1 MDSKAILIALMTAA
15 LGAACLFVYMK
26 KFEAETSGGD
36 KVPVLIATRDLKMG
50 EKLDKNALGVRQLPQ
65 AYLEQR
71 HIPVAELE
79 EVIGAQL
86 SMTVHAGEAVL
97 WSDLASMQAERRDLS
112 GLIEPGMRAVSLLS
126 KTGAM
131 FGGLLRPGDR
141 VDVVFSP
148 GDKLSGAQGPTVTLL
163 QNVLVLA
170 IGSDLGGGDSKAKS
184 ARAVTLSLTPEQ
196 AQLVIHAVGEG
207 QLDVALRNP
216 EDIVVL
222 KDLPETTSSDI
233 REPERRARFAR
244 RPLSAPPLAAQA
256 TAQNTQE
263 GAPRAID
270 QVR

>member
-1 MDSKAILIALMTAA
+1 M
-15 LGAACLFVYMK
+15 
-26 KFEAETSGGD
+26 
-36 KVPVLIATRDLKMG
+36 
-50 EKLDKNALGVRQLPQ
+50 
-65 AYLEQR
+65 
-71 HIPVAELE
+71 
-79 EVIGAQL
+79 
-86 SMTVHAGEAVL
+86 
-97 WSDLASMQAERRDLS
+97 
-112 GLIEPGMRAVSLLS
+112 
-126 KTGAM
+126 
-131 FGGLLRPGDR
+131 
-141 VDVVFSP
+141 DVVFSP

-170 IGSDLGGGDSKAKS
+170 IGSDLGGGDNKVKS

-233 REPERRARFAR
+233 REPERRERFAR
-244 RPLSAPPLAAQA
+244 RPLSGFGSGSASAAPPLAAQA
-256 TAQNTQE
+256 TVQNTQE